1 MRRDSTA
8 MRPGERLTNQDEAE
22 RAQFT
27 ASQEE
32 HTQAQS
38 IRSTINR
45 DPSAVSDTD
54 VSSAVEYLQKRRLL
68 AVTDSLLMISHGAEN
83 GLDLKQGDVQ
93 AILDMASKIDATGK
107 ATPEN
112 QLTSEIESRFWEVLS
127 HVSNIIKPASAVALR
142 ERSRFL
148 SVKKSSVFSSTIE
161 HYKTS
166 VWIILLITLMLHCYY
181 YIVGALI
188 TDAKESIKDFDLA
201 RAAAFTALATSQQQ
215 ERPPSSV
222 AINISNTCDSLK
234 SWRSINDWIAIATL
248 QFGSSASNSKEEL
261 IPASPAPDGSVPSTQ
276 PAKRSSELPRSD
288 VPDDYQQL
296 CDNGNAYITAENL
309 KTANENLSRLKV
321 VDDRTR
327 KIMNWASKVRD
338 VVGQFILPLFYGA
351 LGAITS
357 IIRELSLSIRQIR
370 YSRAFGFEYSLKVP
384 LGALSGATVGLI
396 VTPET
401 LNTAFGLT
409 MLGLAFGFG
418 YSVDVFFTMPDGLI
432 GRLTQQGV
440 APQGASQRNL
450 DPAEIAVER
459 IKRPDDRP
467 GA

>member
-1 MRRDSTA
+1 MYPNNNSQ
-8 MRPGERLTNQDEAE
+8 NQDSAE
-22 RAQFT
+22 STHHAESKDEFPQDG
-27 ASQEE
+27 
-32 HTQAQS
+32 S
-38 IRSTINR
+38 IRSTINK
-45 DPSAVSDTD
+45 DPSSVDD
-54 VSSAVEYLQKRRLL
+54 PDISSAAEYLQKRRLL
-68 AVTDSLLMISHGAEN
+68 AVTDSLLMISHAAEN
-83 GLDLKQGDVQ
+83 GLDLKKEDVQ
-93 AILDMASKIDATGK
+93 AILDMAGKIDTTGK
-107 ATPEN
+107 VTPEG
-112 QLTSEIESRFWEVLS
+112 QLTSEVESRFWEALS

-148 SVKKSSVFSSTIE
+148 SVKKSSLFSSTIE

-188 TDAKESIKDFDLA
+188 TDAKESIRDFDLA
-201 RAAAFTALATSQQQ
+201 RAAAFTAIATSQQQ

-222 AINISNTCDSLK
+222 AINIGNTCDSLK
-234 SWRSINDWIAIATL
+234 SWRSINDWIAKATF
-248 QFGSSASNSKEEL
+248 QFGSSASNTKGNL
-261 IPASPAPDGSVPSTQ
+261 TT
-276 PAKRSSELPRSD
+276 
-288 VPDDYQQL
+288 DYDQL
-296 CDNGNAYITAENL
+296 CENHNAYIAADEL
-309 KTANENLSRLKV
+309 KTANENLNRLKV

-370 YSRAFGFEYSLKVP
+370 YSRAFGFEYGLKVP
-384 LGALSGATVGLI
+384 LGALAGATVGLI

-409 MLGLAFGFG
+409 MLGVAFGFG
-418 YSVDVFFTMPDGLI
+418 YSVDVFFTMLDGLI

-459 IKRPDDRP
+459 IKRPDERP